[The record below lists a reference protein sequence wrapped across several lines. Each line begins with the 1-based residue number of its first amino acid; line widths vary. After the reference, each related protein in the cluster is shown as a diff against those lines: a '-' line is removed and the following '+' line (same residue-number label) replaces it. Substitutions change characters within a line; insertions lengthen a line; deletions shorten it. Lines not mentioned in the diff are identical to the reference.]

1 MLEGLFGV
9 VSRLFSVSVIERQ
22 PWELDAQTWDEGVRF
37 FEVTLIALVTL
48 TGLFR
53 IAVTL
58 LTDGVRFFEIFP
70 TAPYHPL

>member
-37 FEVTLIALVTL
+37 FEVTLIARYSHEAVSH
-48 TGLFR
+48 R
-53 IAVTL
+53 CHIA
-58 LTDGVRFFEIFP
+58 D
-70 TAPYHPL
+70 